1 MRKRTFGRTGWQ
13 VSEIGYGMWGMGGWS
28 GSDDG
33 ESAQALQLAVDLG
46 CNFFDTAWGYGA
58 GHSEKLL
65 GRLVRANPSRT
76 LFTAT
81 KIPPKNMQ
89 WPSRRGD
96 ALQNAFPAAHIREYV
111 EKSLANLALPSL
123 HLIQFHVWEDDWAE
137 DAQWQRAM
145 DDLKREGLVEAVG
158 VSINRWEPANVIRTL
173 RTGCVDAV
181 QVIYNIFDQN
191 PEDALFPVCR
201 DLNIGVIARVPFD
214 EGSLTGTLTTASTWP
229 EGDWRNG
236 YFVPENLA
244 ASVEHAE
251 QLRPHLPPGVSMPE
265 LALRFILSNPDVHTV
280 IPGMRKAS
288 HVRAN
293 LACSEAAPLLPN
305 TLERLR
311 SQRWDRTPT
320 SWSQ

>member
-1 MRKRTFGRTGWQ
+1 MAQRFGGPQLRPPKLSGLQTPGTPDWTQASPWLAPSQGALAWQ
-13 VSEIGYGMWGMGGWS
+13 VSEIGYGMWGMGGWT

-76 LFTAT
+76 LFIAT

-96 ALQNAFPAAHIREYV
+96 ALQSAFPAAHIRKYV

-137 DAQWQRAM
+137 DVQWQRAM

-173 RTGCVDAV
+173 RTG
-181 QVIYNIFDQN
+181 N
-191 PEDALFPVCR
+191 
-201 DLNIGVIARVPFD
+201 
-214 EGSLTGTLTTASTWP
+214 SASS
-229 EGDWRNG
+229 G
-236 YFVPENLA
+236 F
-244 ASVEHAE
+244 
-251 QLRPHLPPGVSMPE
+251 
-265 LALRFILSNPDVHTV
+265 
-280 IPGMRKAS
+280 
-288 HVRAN
+288 
-293 LACSEAAPLLPN
+293 
-305 TLERLR
+305 
-311 SQRWDRTPT
+311 
-320 SWSQ
+320 